1 MNSSKLYEH
10 EIKQLRKEITELDAY
25 KRSIDLYITSNLTT
39 NERQLKTL
47 PGYSDTNM
55 ATQKSTTNYQN
66 NQMVEPPPSFLKAAM
81 LGSYE
86 NLLDSPM
93 ESEAGLRVHT

>member
-39 NERQLKTL
+39 NER
-47 PGYSDTNM
+47 
-55 ATQKSTTNYQN
+55 
-66 NQMVEPPPSFLKAAM
+66 
-81 LGSYE
+81 
-86 NLLDSPM
+86 
-93 ESEAGLRVHT
+93 